1 MEAKKVKLTVPQ
13 LEEAFGAMQGLD
25 NPNLTYAASYWIGRN
40 MKSIREEAKE
50 INELKQKL
58 LQDHALMV
66 DGKTVQGDSPGSIK
80 LNPEKAPEYWKHLE
94 EISKQEIEVRV
105 WPISL
110 SLLRDKNGKP
120 IEVKPSV
127 FMMLDFLFTED
138 EAFEV
143 SCMEF
148 LEKAGY
154 EVFKKG
160 TLNKE
165 VNH

>member
-1 MEAKKVKLTVPQ
+1 MEAKRVKLTVPQ

-25 NPNLTYAASYWIGRN
+25 NPNLTYAVSYWIGRN
-40 MKSIREEAKE
+40 FKSIREEAKE
-50 INELKQKL
+50 IGELKQKL
-58 LQDHALMV
+58 LQDHALMT

-80 LNPEKAPEYWKHLE
+80 LNPEKAPEYWKQLGG
-94 EISKQEIEVRV
+94 INKQEIEVRV

-120 IEVKPSV
+120 VEVKPSV
-127 FMMLDFLFTED
+127 FMFLDFLFVED
-138 EAFEV
+138 EAFVV

-154 EVFKKG
+154 DVAKKVIP
-160 TLNKE
+160 NKE
-165 VNH
+165 VTH